1 MREDKQGESGV
12 GGEELTQHGGLVD
25 VKAADAD
32 GGVSVRV
39 VAVDDHLPV
48 VDALGEAD
56 ATQHHPVVEAA
67 AGHAEVVV
75 GEYHVRGSRGGVER
89 EPGHCNEKKHCNW
102 SVVVGNSVLPDAVY
116 SLHYSN
122 NDSRRNGVA
131 QVAGE
136 EHAVVN
142 QVMLLLFYVQGTW
155 LP

>member
-1 MREDKQGESGV
+1 MGSGE
-12 GGEELTQHGGLVD
+12 EELTQHGGLVD

-67 AGHAEVVV
+67 ACHAEVVV

-102 SVVVGNSVLPDAVY
+102 SVVVVVVVVIQSYPTLCTVY
-116 SLHYSN
+116 TT
-122 NDSRRNGVA
+122 A
-131 QVAGE
+131 TMIAE
-136 EHAVVN
+136 EMARLR
-142 QVMLLLFYVQGTW
+142 LLVKSTPW
-155 LP
+155 